1 MSDGSTMFTLWQRVL
16 GEALFL
22 ARRRRADSELAAAFP
37 ALTPGE
43 RSAIARR
50 SARLQARLRRERFAE
65 RDAVRLCR
73 DLVLDGA
80 EALQRLRE
88 HAAETVAVFTAR
100 LGAPTLAVRAVKLY
114 GGDGERRVHLL
125 PPGGGGAE
133 RVALLG
139 REVPW
144 TEPWLGLR
152 PTVLFPVFGLLEPR
166 RQARVVFEPPL
177 VVSGD
182 PEAATRAALAAIEAA
197 VGARPEA
204 WPWGA
209 PAR

>member
-1 MSDGSTMFTLWQRVL
+1 MSGADAMFTLWQRVL
-16 GEALFL
+16 GDALYL
-22 ARRRRADSELAAAFP
+22 ARRRRADRELAAAFP
-37 ALTPGE
+37 ALTPDE

-88 HAAETVAVFTAR
+88 HPPETVAVFTAR
-100 LGAPTLAVRAVKLY
+100 LGAPDLAARAVRLY

-125 PPGGGGAE
+125 PPGDGAAE
-133 RVALLG
+133 RVVLLG
-139 REVPW
+139 REVAW
-144 TEPWLGLR
+144 AVPWLGT
-152 PTVLFPVFGLLEPR
+152 PPAALFPVFSLLEAR

-177 VVSGD
+177 VVGE
-182 PEAATRAALAAIEAA
+182 PAAAARAALGAIEAA
-197 VGARPEA
+197 VRARPEA